1 MTTAE
6 FSKRAAIFI
15 GLALVPFLVWQ
26 LFNVVLIAV
35 GAVLIA
41 TLLNLVAEPF
51 LWLRLPRSLALVASG
66 LVIFTVLAGAGY
78 LFGTG
83 VGFEMQ
89 EVISRIDQAQQTITQ
104 SMNNSQLGKT
114 ILSHLQGQN
123 VPVGEL
129 IGGIFHVSAAFLVAV
144 VVSVFAGVY
153 LAAQPSLYLIGFGK
167 LFPPGS
173 RENADETLDHLAQG
187 LRLWMLGQLLEMLII
202 GVLSG
207 VAVWLI
213 GLPSPFALGVIA
225 GVAEFVP
232 YLGPI
237 VAAVPAVLVA
247 ITLNATAVFWTLI
260 AYILIHQAE
269 GQIVMPIIQR
279 RMVYI
284 PPALM
289 LMSILA
295 IGSLWGVAG
304 TIFAAP
310 ITVILFVLV
319 TKLYV
324 RDSLGEPAPL
334 PGEPEAA
341 AARDIE

>member
-1 MTTAE
+1 MNTAE

-15 GLALVPFLVWQ
+15 GLALIPFLVWH

-41 TLLNLVAEPF
+41 TLLSLVAEPF
-51 LWLRLPRSLALVASG
+51 IRLRLPRSVALVASG
-66 LVIFTVLAGAGY
+66 LVVAAVLFEAAY

-89 EVISRIDQAQQTITQ
+89 EVMRRVEEAQQTITQ
-104 SMNNSQLGKT
+104 SMNNSQIGKT
-114 ILSHLQGQN
+114 VLSHLQGQN
-123 VPVGEL
+123 VPVGQL
-129 IGGIFHVSAAFLVAV
+129 IGGLFHISAAFLVAV
-144 VVSVFAGVY
+144 VVTVFAGVY
-153 LAAQPSLYLIGFGK
+153 LAAQPALYLTGFGK
-167 LFPPGS
+167 LFPPQW

-207 VAVWLI
+207 LAVWMI
-213 GLPSPFALGVIA
+213 GLPSPLALGVIA

-247 ITLNATAVFWTLI
+247 ITLNSTAVLWTLT
-260 AYILIHQAE
+260 AYVLIHQAE
-269 GQIVMPIIQR
+269 GQVVMPIIQR
-279 RMVYI
+279 RMVFI

-295 IGSLWGVAG
+295 IGSLWGVSG

-341 AARDIE
+341 EQNIE

>member
-1 MTTAE
+1 MSTAE

-15 GLALVPFLVWQ
+15 GLALIPVLVWH

-41 TLLNLVAEPF
+41 TLLSLVAEPF
-51 LWLRLPRSLALVASG
+51 LMLRLPRSAALVASG
-66 LVIFTVLAGAGY
+66 LVVAAVLFGAAY

-89 EVISRIDQAQQTITQ
+89 EVLRRIEEAQQTITQ
-104 SMNNSQLGKT
+104 SMNHSQIGKT

-123 VPVGEL
+123 VAVGQL
-129 IGGIFHVSAAFLVAV
+129 IGGLFHISAAFLVAV
-144 VVSVFAGVY
+144 VVTVFAGVY
-153 LAAQPSLYLIGFGK
+153 LAAQPALYLTGFGK
-167 LFPPGS
+167 LFPP
-173 RENADETLDHLAQG
+173 RWRDNADETLDHLAQG

-207 VAVWLI
+207 VAVWMI
-213 GLPSPFALGVIA
+213 GLPSPLALGVIA

-247 ITLNATAVFWTLI
+247 ITLNSTAVLWTLA
-260 AYILIHQAE
+260 AYVLIHQAE

-279 RMVYI
+279 RMVFI

-295 IGSLWGVAG
+295 IGSLWGVSG

-324 RDSLGEPAPL
+324 RDSLGESAPL
-334 PGEPEAA
+334 PGEPAA
-341 AARDIE
+341 DQSVE